1 MLQPLGV
8 SVRSMFSI
16 NSIQY
21 NKKSQLTNV
30 MRLFYIIWKMYN
42 HKGCIAEVKFLL
54 FKLVKWLG
62 MFIEKREE
70 YFSIQKR
77 IFQNALGDTI
87 EKMIRFKTILKQL
100 GGTISSLQQIV

>member
-42 HKGCIAEVKFLL
+42 HKGCIAEVEFLFKFVKFL
-54 FKLVKWLG
+54 G
-62 MFIEKREE
+62 IFIEVKNVFQH
-70 YFSIQKR
+70 FSIQKR
-77 IFQNALGDTI
+77 L
-87 EKMIRFKTILKQL
+87 LKL
-100 GGTISSLQQIV
+100 HLDGAIV